1 MSNKELILREII
13 NDFSRYIVDKYT
25 KDFKKEKII
34 EILDTDS
41 DTDSDPNTPL
51 EDISYKAIIN
61 INLKKMSR
69 EIVSNNNIDFLTD
82 RIKNKIKVEKKN
94 NAELI
99 KRIYS
104 RLKQVS
110 KKILRIKKEFETS
123 PNSTISSIKEK
134 ITKQVFDIIYDTGI
148 ESQVL
153 IAVGEKLPVDMISI
167 QIFLVIIV
175 SIILYYFYK
184 NFINKINRPRLR
196 IQII

>member
-196 IQII
+196 IQ

>member
-1 MSNKELILREII
+1 MSNKELIIREII

-61 INLKKMSR
+61 INFKKMSR
-69 EIVSNNNIDFLTD
+69 EIVSDNNIKFLTE
-82 RIKNKIKVEKKN
+82 RIKNKIKVEKN
-94 NAELI
+94 NNDELV

-110 KKILRIKKEFETS
+110 KKILKIKKEFEIK
-123 PNSTISSIKEK
+123 PNATISSIKEK
-134 ITKQVFDIIYDTGI
+134 ITKEVFDIIYDTGI

-153 IAVGEKLPVDMISI
+153 IAVGEKLPLDMISI
-167 QIFLVIIV
+167 QIFLIIIV

-184 NFINKINRPRLR
+184 NFIKKINRPRLR
-196 IQII
+196 IPII